1 MLKRRD
7 AFLKKSALAVSVAL
21 LLSAQ
26 AQAQDILIGPIQPGE
41 DNSFLFGESV
51 AGRSI
56 DKVRNVW
63 LIGDDS
69 FLLDSNRTV
78 LLGNNS
84 GVVNSPGSVS
94 LGHDALIADSEWGTV
109 AGKEASLI
117 SSRQSSAIGAFSSVQ
132 DSTSSVA
139 LGHGSQVSGEN
150 NVVSVGAGPEG
161 YGESVKGAP
170 ETRRIIN
177 VSDGVKDSDAAT
189 KGQMDN
195 AIADA
200 VRVSG
205 DALRGEIGGVYRDAR
220 AHTDSQVTA
229 VRDELKAEGDSL
241 RGEIGG
247 VYRDARAHTDS
258 QVTAV
263 RDELSRD
270 IIAGT
275 SAAVAYTDVTA
286 LALQDEIKDGTNK
299 VRDELKSQGDSLR
312 GEIGGVY
319 RDARAHTDSQVT
331 AVRDELKAEGDS
343 LRGEIGGVYRD
354 ARAHTDSQ
362 VTAVRDELSRD
373 IIAGTSAAVAYTD
386 ASSLA
391 LQDEIKEKADETVQV
406 SRAYTDKSVRD
417 ARKEA
422 KSQAEHLSDVL
433 VKNRAQTDA
442 AIASNTAA
450 IRNNSHRL
458 DLTEAWQKMATERM
472 NNMQEQI
479 KENRKELRESA
490 AQSAALAGLFQ
501 PYSVGKFNATA
512 AVGGYRDEQAIAV
525 GVGYR
530 FTENVAGKVAV
541 AAGGSSASWNAGVNF
556 EF

>member
-1 MLKRRD
+1 RD

-21 LLSAQ
+21 LLSSQ
-26 AQAQDILIGPIQPGE
+26 ALAHKTLSEPLTGTIWL
-41 DNSFLFGESV
+41 DNGTQSLESASV
-51 AGRSI
+51 I
-56 DKVRNVW
+56 DRNGNAN
-63 LIGDDS
+63 GDTNVTGKN
-69 FLLDSNRTV
+69 FAV
-78 LLGNNS
+78 GS
-84 GVVNSPGSVS
+84 GAIIW
-94 LGHDALIADSEWGTV
+94 D
-109 AGKEASLI
+109 AGKSMAVGHKT
-117 SSRQSSAIGAFSSVQ
+117 AVFNA
-132 DSTSSVA
+132 DNSVA
-139 LGHGSQVSGEN
+139 LGYGSQVNGES
-150 NVVSVGAGPEG
+150 NVLSVGAGPSG
-161 YGESVKGAP
+161 YGFSVDGAP

-229 VRDELKAEGDSL
+229 VRDELKAE
-241 RGEIGG
+241 
-247 VYRDARAHTDS
+247 
-258 QVTAV
+258 
-263 RDELSRD
+263 
-270 IIAGT
+270 
-275 SAAVAYTDVTA
+275 
-286 LALQDEIKDGTNK
+286 
-299 VRDELKSQGDSLR
+299 GDSLR

>member
-21 LLSAQ
+21 LLSSQ
-26 AQAQDILIGPIQPGE
+26 ALAHKTITDSTAGIIWI
-41 DNSFLFGESV
+41 DNGTQSLESASV
-51 AGRSI
+51 I
-56 DKVRNVW
+56 DRNGNAN
-63 LIGDDS
+63 GD
-69 FLLDSNRTV
+69 
-78 LLGNNS
+78 
-84 GVVNSPGSVS
+84 GSVTGKNFS
-94 LGHDALIADSEWGTV
+94 VGSDAIIWDADKSMATGNKTAV
-109 AGKEASLI
+109 FNA
-117 SSRQSSAIGAFSSVQ
+117 
-132 DSTSSVA
+132 DNSVA
-139 LGHGSQVSGEN
+139 LGYGSQVNGES
-150 NVVSVGAGPEG
+150 NVLSVGAGPSG
-161 YGESVKGAP
+161 YGFSVDGAP

-195 AIADA
+195 AIAGA

-205 DALRGEIGGVYRDAR
+205 DALRGEIGAVYRDAVS
-220 AHTDSQVTA
+220 HTDSQVTA
-229 VRDELKAEGDSL
+229 VRDELKAE
-241 RGEIGG
+241 
-247 VYRDARAHTDS
+247 
-258 QVTAV
+258 
-263 RDELSRD
+263 
-270 IIAGT
+270 
-275 SAAVAYTDVTA
+275 
-286 LALQDEIKDGTNK
+286 
-299 VRDELKSQGDSLR
+299 GDSLR

-373 IIAGTSAAVAYTD
+373 IIAVTSAAV
-386 ASSLA
+386 
-391 LQDEIKEKADETVQV
+391 
-406 SRAYTDKSVRD
+406 
-417 ARKEA
+417 
-422 KSQAEHLSDVL
+422 
-433 VKNRAQTDA
+433 AQTDA

-530 FTENVAGKVAV
+530 FRENVAGKVAV

>member
-1 MLKRRD
+1 
-7 AFLKKSALAVSVAL
+7 VAL
-21 LLSAQ
+21 LLSSQALAQ
-26 AQAQDILIGPIQPGE
+26 AHKTLTESSTGIIWI
-41 DNSFLFGESV
+41 DNGTQSLESASV
-51 AGRSI
+51 I
-56 DKVRNVW
+56 DRNGNAN
-63 LIGDDS
+63 GDAS
-69 FLLDSNRTV
+69 VTGKNFAV
-78 LLGNNS
+78 GS
-84 GVVNSPGSVS
+84 GAIIW
-94 LGHDALIADSEWGTV
+94 D
-109 AGKEASLI
+109 AGKSMAVGHKT
-117 SSRQSSAIGAFSSVQ
+117 AVFNA
-132 DSTSSVA
+132 DNSVA
-139 LGHGSQVSGEN
+139 LGYGSQVNGES
-150 NVVSVGAGPEG
+150 NVLSVGAGPSG
-161 YGESVKGAP
+161 YGFSVDGAP

-205 DALRGEIGGVYRDAR
+205 DA
-220 AHTDSQVTA
+220 
-229 VRDELKAEGDSL
+229 
-241 RGEIGG
+241 
-247 VYRDARAHTDS
+247 
-258 QVTAV
+258 
-263 RDELSRD
+263 
-270 IIAGT
+270 
-275 SAAVAYTDVTA
+275 
-286 LALQDEIKDGTNK
+286 
-299 VRDELKSQGDSLR
+299 LR

>member
-1 MLKRRD
+1 
-7 AFLKKSALAVSVAL
+7 SQALAHKTLSEPLTGTIWLDNGTQSLESASV
-21 LLSAQ
+21 
-26 AQAQDILIGPIQPGE
+26 
-41 DNSFLFGESV
+41 
-51 AGRSI
+51 I
-56 DKVRNVW
+56 DRNGNAN
-63 LIGDDS
+63 GDTNVTGKN
-69 FLLDSNRTV
+69 FAV
-78 LLGNNS
+78 GS
-84 GVVNSPGSVS
+84 GAIIW
-94 LGHDALIADSEWGTV
+94 D
-109 AGKEASLI
+109 AGKSMAVGHKT
-117 SSRQSSAIGAFSSVQ
+117 AVFNA
-132 DSTSSVA
+132 DNSVA
-139 LGHGSQVSGEN
+139 LGYGSQVNGES
-150 NVVSVGAGPEG
+150 NVLSVGAGPSG
-161 YGESVKGAP
+161 YGFSVDGAP

-229 VRDELKAEGDSL
+229 VRDELKAE
-241 RGEIGG
+241 
-247 VYRDARAHTDS
+247 
-258 QVTAV
+258 
-263 RDELSRD
+263 
-270 IIAGT
+270 
-275 SAAVAYTDVTA
+275 
-286 LALQDEIKDGTNK
+286 
-299 VRDELKSQGDSLR
+299 GDSLR

>member
-21 LLSAQ
+21 LLSSQ
-26 AQAQDILIGPIQPGE
+26 ALAHKSLTESSTGIIWI
-41 DNSFLFGESV
+41 DNGTQSLESASV
-51 AGRSI
+51 I
-56 DKVRNVW
+56 DRNGNAN
-63 LIGDDS
+63 GD
-69 FLLDSNRTV
+69 
-78 LLGNNS
+78 
-84 GVVNSPGSVS
+84 GSVTGKNFAVGS
-94 LGHDALIADSEWGTV
+94 DAIIWDADKSMAVGNKTAV
-109 AGKEASLI
+109 FNA
-117 SSRQSSAIGAFSSVQ
+117 
-132 DSTSSVA
+132 DNSVA
-139 LGHGSQVSGEN
+139 LGYGSQVNGES
-150 NVVSVGAGPEG
+150 NVLSIGAGPSG
-161 YGESVKGAP
+161 YGFSVDGAP

-205 DALRGEIGGVYRDAR
+205 DA
-220 AHTDSQVTA
+220 
-229 VRDELKAEGDSL
+229 
-241 RGEIGG
+241 
-247 VYRDARAHTDS
+247 
-258 QVTAV
+258 
-263 RDELSRD
+263 
-270 IIAGT
+270 
-275 SAAVAYTDVTA
+275 
-286 LALQDEIKDGTNK
+286 
-299 VRDELKSQGDSLR
+299 LR

>member
-26 AQAQDILIGPIQPGE
+26 AQAVLTGPVDGNSSSLLIGE
-41 DNSFLFGESV
+41 NSFITNLTGTV
-51 AGRSI
+51 
-56 DKVRNVW
+56 NNT
-63 LIGDDS
+63 
-69 FLLDSNRTV
+69 FLLGGGAFNLD
-78 LLGNNS
+78 
-84 GVVNSPGSVS
+84 SPGSLQFGSFSEVYNS
-94 LGHDALIADSEWGTV
+94 PHSVTLGRDAGQAESKYGV
-109 AGKEASLI
+109 
-117 SSRQSSAIGAFSSVQ
+117 AIGKSAEVFNSQHSVAIGGWAGIENSSG
-132 DSTSSVA
+132 SVA

-161 YGESVKGAP
+161 YGKSVKGAP

-177 VSDGVKDSDAAT
+177 VSDGINNTDAAT
-189 KGQMDN
+189 VGQLNERFD
-195 AIADA
+195 DA
-200 VRVSG
+200 QVFLLQTNERI
-205 DALRGEIGGVYRDAR
+205 DE
-220 AHTDSQVTA
+220 TDKRLSTVHA
-229 VRDELKAEGDSL
+229 
-241 RGEIGG
+241 
-247 VYRDARAHTDS
+247 
-258 QVTAV
+258 
-263 RDELSRD
+263 ELSRD

-275 SAAVAYTDVTA
+275 SAAVTYTDVTA

-299 VRDELKSQGDSLR
+299 VRDELKSQ
-312 GEIGGVY
+312 
-319 RDARAHTDSQVT
+319 
-331 AVRDELKAEGDS
+331 GDS

-490 AQSAALAGLFQ
+490 AQSAAL
-501 PYSVGKFNATA
+501 
-512 AVGGYRDEQAIAV
+512 
-525 GVGYR
+525 
-530 FTENVAGKVAV
+530 
-541 AAGGSSASWNAGVNF
+541 
-556 EF
+556 

>member
-21 LLSAQ
+21 LLSSQ
-26 AQAQDILIGPIQPGE
+26 ALAHKTITDSTAGIIWI
-41 DNSFLFGESV
+41 DNGTQSLESASV
-51 AGRSI
+51 I
-56 DKVRNVW
+56 DRN
-63 LIGDDS
+63 
-69 FLLDSNRTV
+69 
-78 LLGNNS
+78 GNAND
-84 GVVNSPGSVS
+84 GGSVTGKNFAVGS
-94 LGHDALIADSEWGTV
+94 DAIIWDADKSMATGNKTAV
-109 AGKEASLI
+109 FNA
-117 SSRQSSAIGAFSSVQ
+117 
-132 DSTSSVA
+132 DNSVA
-139 LGHGSQVSGEN
+139 LGYGSQVNGES
-150 NVVSVGAGPEG
+150 NVLSVGAGPSG
-161 YGESVKGAP
+161 YGFSVDGAP

-195 AIADA
+195 AIAGA

-205 DALRGEIGGVYRDAR
+205 DALRGEIGAVYRDAV
-220 AHTDSQVTA
+220 S
-229 VRDELKAEGDSL
+229 
-241 RGEIGG
+241 
-247 VYRDARAHTDS
+247 
-258 QVTAV
+258 
-263 RDELSRD
+263 
-270 IIAGT
+270 
-275 SAAVAYTDVTA
+275 
-286 LALQDEIKDGTNK
+286 
-299 VRDELKSQGDSLR
+299 
-312 GEIGGVY
+312 
-319 RDARAHTDSQVT
+319 HTDSQVT

-458 DLTEAWQKMATERM
+458 DLTEDWQKMATERM

>member
-21 LLSAQ
+21 LLSSQALAQ
-26 AQAQDILIGPIQPGE
+26 AHKTLTESSTGIIWI
-41 DNSFLFGESV
+41 DNGTQSLESASV
-51 AGRSI
+51 I
-56 DKVRNVW
+56 DRNGNAN
-63 LIGDDS
+63 GD
-69 FLLDSNRTV
+69 
-78 LLGNNS
+78 
-84 GVVNSPGSVS
+84 GSVTGKNFAVGS
-94 LGHDALIADSEWGTV
+94 DAIIWDADKSMATGNKTAV
-109 AGKEASLI
+109 FNA
-117 SSRQSSAIGAFSSVQ
+117 
-132 DSTSSVA
+132 DNSVA
-139 LGHGSQVSGEN
+139 LGYGSQVNGES
-150 NVVSVGAGPEG
+150 NVLSVGAGPSG
-161 YGESVKGAP
+161 YGFSVDGAP

-205 DALRGEIGGVYRDAR
+205 DA
-220 AHTDSQVTA
+220 
-229 VRDELKAEGDSL
+229 
-241 RGEIGG
+241 
-247 VYRDARAHTDS
+247 
-258 QVTAV
+258 
-263 RDELSRD
+263 
-270 IIAGT
+270 
-275 SAAVAYTDVTA
+275 
-286 LALQDEIKDGTNK
+286 
-299 VRDELKSQGDSLR
+299 LR

>member
-1 MLKRRD
+1 
-7 AFLKKSALAVSVAL
+7 LAVSVAL
-21 LLSAQ
+21 LLSSQ
-26 AQAQDILIGPIQPGE
+26 ALAHKTLSEPLTGTIWL
-41 DNSFLFGESV
+41 DNGTQSLESASV
-51 AGRSI
+51 I
-56 DKVRNVW
+56 DRNGNAN
-63 LIGDDS
+63 GDTNVTGKN
-69 FLLDSNRTV
+69 FAV
-78 LLGNNS
+78 GS
-84 GVVNSPGSVS
+84 GAIIW
-94 LGHDALIADSEWGTV
+94 D
-109 AGKEASLI
+109 AGKSMAVGHKT
-117 SSRQSSAIGAFSSVQ
+117 AVFNA
-132 DSTSSVA
+132 DNSVA
-139 LGHGSQVSGEN
+139 LGYGSQVNGES
-150 NVVSVGAGPEG
+150 NVLSVGAGPSG
-161 YGESVKGAP
+161 YGFSVDGAP

-229 VRDELKAEGDSL
+229 VRDELKAE
-241 RGEIGG
+241 
-247 VYRDARAHTDS
+247 
-258 QVTAV
+258 
-263 RDELSRD
+263 
-270 IIAGT
+270 
-275 SAAVAYTDVTA
+275 
-286 LALQDEIKDGTNK
+286 
-299 VRDELKSQGDSLR
+299 GDSLR

>member
-7 AFLKKSALAVSVAL
+7 AFLKKSALAVSMAL

-26 AQAQDILIGPIQPGE
+26 AQAQAHKTLSEPSTGTIWF
-41 DNSFLFGESV
+41 DNGTQSLESASV
-51 AGRSI
+51 I
-56 DKVRNVW
+56 DRNGNAN
-63 LIGDDS
+63 GDAS
-69 FLLDSNRTV
+69 VTGKNFAV
-78 LLGNNS
+78 GS
-84 GVVNSPGSVS
+84 GAIIW
-94 LGHDALIADSEWGTV
+94 D
-109 AGKEASLI
+109 AGKSMAVGHKT
-117 SSRQSSAIGAFSSVQ
+117 AVFNA
-132 DSTSSVA
+132 DNSVA
-139 LGHGSQVSGEN
+139 LGYGSQVNGES
-150 NVVSVGAGPEG
+150 NVLSVGAGPSG
-161 YGESVKGAP
+161 YGFSVDGAP

-263 RDELSRD
+263 RDEL
-270 IIAGT
+270 
-275 SAAVAYTDVTA
+275 
-286 LALQDEIKDGTNK
+286 
-299 VRDELKSQGDSLR
+299 
-312 GEIGGVY
+312 
-319 RDARAHTDSQVT
+319 
-331 AVRDELKAEGDS
+331 KAEGDS
-343 LRGEIGGVYRD
+343 LRGEIGDVYRD

>member
-21 LLSAQ
+21 LLSSQ
-26 AQAQDILIGPIQPGE
+26 ALAHKTLSESLTGTIWL
-41 DNSFLFGESV
+41 DNGTQSLESASV
-51 AGRSI
+51 I
-56 DKVRNVW
+56 DRNGNAN
-63 LIGDDS
+63 GDTNVTGKN
-69 FLLDSNRTV
+69 FAV
-78 LLGNNS
+78 GS
-84 GVVNSPGSVS
+84 GAIIW
-94 LGHDALIADSEWGTV
+94 D
-109 AGKEASLI
+109 AGKSMAVGHKT
-117 SSRQSSAIGAFSSVQ
+117 AVFNA
-132 DSTSSVA
+132 DNSVA
-139 LGHGSQVSGEN
+139 LGYGSQVNGES
-150 NVVSVGAGPEG
+150 NVLSVGAGPSG
-161 YGESVKGAP
+161 YGFSVDGAP

-205 DALRGEIGGVYRDAR
+205 DA
-220 AHTDSQVTA
+220 
-229 VRDELKAEGDSL
+229 
-241 RGEIGG
+241 
-247 VYRDARAHTDS
+247 
-258 QVTAV
+258 
-263 RDELSRD
+263 
-270 IIAGT
+270 
-275 SAAVAYTDVTA
+275 
-286 LALQDEIKDGTNK
+286 
-299 VRDELKSQGDSLR
+299 LR

>member
-1 MLKRRD
+1 
-7 AFLKKSALAVSVAL
+7 LKKSALAVSVAL
-21 LLSAQ
+21 LLSSQALAQ
-26 AQAQDILIGPIQPGE
+26 AHKTLTESSTGIIWI
-41 DNSFLFGESV
+41 DNGTQSLESASV
-51 AGRSI
+51 I
-56 DKVRNVW
+56 DRNGNAN
-63 LIGDDS
+63 GDAS
-69 FLLDSNRTV
+69 VTGKNFAV
-78 LLGNNS
+78 GS
-84 GVVNSPGSVS
+84 GAIIW
-94 LGHDALIADSEWGTV
+94 D
-109 AGKEASLI
+109 AGKSMAVGHKT
-117 SSRQSSAIGAFSSVQ
+117 AVFNA
-132 DSTSSVA
+132 DNSVA
-139 LGHGSQVSGEN
+139 LGYGSQVNGES
-150 NVVSVGAGPEG
+150 NVLSVGAGPSG
-161 YGESVKGAP
+161 YGFSVDGAP

-205 DALRGEIGGVYRDAR
+205 DA
-220 AHTDSQVTA
+220 
-229 VRDELKAEGDSL
+229 
-241 RGEIGG
+241 
-247 VYRDARAHTDS
+247 
-258 QVTAV
+258 
-263 RDELSRD
+263 
-270 IIAGT
+270 
-275 SAAVAYTDVTA
+275 
-286 LALQDEIKDGTNK
+286 
-299 VRDELKSQGDSLR
+299 LR

>member
-21 LLSAQ
+21 LLSSQALAQ
-26 AQAQDILIGPIQPGE
+26 AHKTLTESSTGIIWI
-41 DNSFLFGESV
+41 DNGTQSLESASV
-51 AGRSI
+51 I
-56 DKVRNVW
+56 DRNGNAN
-63 LIGDDS
+63 GDAS
-69 FLLDSNRTV
+69 VTGKNFAV
-78 LLGNNS
+78 GS
-84 GVVNSPGSVS
+84 GAIIW
-94 LGHDALIADSEWGTV
+94 D
-109 AGKEASLI
+109 AGKSMAVGHKT
-117 SSRQSSAIGAFSSVQ
+117 AVFNA
-132 DSTSSVA
+132 DNSVA
-139 LGHGSQVSGEN
+139 LGYGSQVNGES
-150 NVVSVGAGPEG
+150 NVLSVGAGPSG
-161 YGESVKGAP
+161 YGFSVDGAP

-275 SAAVAYTDVTA
+275 SAAVAYTD
-286 LALQDEIKDGTNK
+286 
-299 VRDELKSQGDSLR
+299 
-312 GEIGGVY
+312 
-319 RDARAHTDSQVT
+319 
-331 AVRDELKAEGDS
+331 
-343 LRGEIGGVYRD
+343 
-354 ARAHTDSQ
+354 
-362 VTAVRDELSRD
+362 
-373 IIAGTSAAVAYTD
+373 

-417 ARKEA
+417 VRKEA

>member
-21 LLSAQ
+21 LLSSQ
-26 AQAQDILIGPIQPGE
+26 ALAHKTLTESSTGIIWI
-41 DNSFLFGESV
+41 DNGTHSLESATV
-51 AGRSI
+51 VDRNGNFNSDGSVTGKNFAVGSDAI
-56 DKVRNVW
+56 IWDADKSMAV
-63 LIGDDS
+63 
-69 FLLDSNRTV
+69 
-78 LLGNNS
+78 GNNTA
-84 GVVNSPGSVS
+84 VFN
-94 LGHDALIADSEWGTV
+94 AD
-109 AGKEASLI
+109 
-117 SSRQSSAIGAFSSVQ
+117 
-132 DSTSSVA
+132 SSVA
-139 LGHGSQVSGEN
+139 LGYGSQVNGES
-150 NVVSVGAGPEG
+150 NVLSVGAGP
-161 YGESVKGAP
+161 SVSGFSVDGAP

-200 VRVSG
+200 VRESG
-205 DALRGEIGGVYRDAR
+205 GALRGEIGAVYRDAVADAKSR
-220 AHTDSQVTA
+220 VESAENRLNGNITA
-229 VRDELKAEGDSL
+229 
-241 RGEIGG
+241 
-247 VYRDARAHTDS
+247 ARA
-258 QVTAV
+258 
-263 RDELSRD
+263 
-270 IIAGT
+270 
-275 SAAVAYTDVTA
+275 SA
-286 LALQDEIKDGTNK
+286 QE
-299 VRDELKSQGDSLR
+299 
-312 GEIGGVY
+312 
-319 RDARAHTDSQVT
+319 
-331 AVRDELKAEGDS
+331 
-343 LRGEIGGVYRD
+343 
-354 ARAHTDSQ
+354 
-362 VTAVRDELSRD
+362 
-373 IIAGTSAAVAYTD
+373 YTD
-386 ASSLA
+386 AVKSDVL
-391 LQDEIKEKADETVQV
+391 DET
-406 SRAYTDKSVRD
+406 RTYTDSSVRTV
-417 ARKEA
+417 RNEV

-433 VKNRAQTDA
+433 VQNRAQTDA

>member
-1 MLKRRD
+1 MKFIM
-7 AFLKKSALAVSVAL
+7 AKNVLAMAVTGAL
-21 LLSAQ
+21 LCYSVGVMAEESFNVDGYEVTLYDNGAAVISKGNDVNLINTITGANTGRIVPNDSITR
-26 AQAQDILIGPIQPGE
+26 AILAAPENARHIVAQDLLTYPI
-41 DNSFLFGESV
+41 
-51 AGRSI
+51 
-56 DKVRNVW
+56 
-63 LIGDDS
+63 
-69 FLLDSNRTV
+69 
-78 LLGNNS
+78 
-84 GVVNSPGSVS
+84 
-94 LGHDALIADSEWGTV
+94 
-109 AGKEASLI
+109 
-117 SSRQSSAIGAFSSVQ
+117 
-132 DSTSSVA
+132 
-139 LGHGSQVSGEN
+139 
-150 NVVSVGAGPEG
+150 
-161 YGESVKGAP
+161 Y
-170 ETRRIIN
+170 
-177 VSDGVKDSDAAT
+177 SDA
-189 KGQMDN
+189 
-195 AIADA
+195 
-200 VRVSG
+200 
-205 DALRGEIGGVYRDAR
+205 
-220 AHTDSQVTA
+220 
-229 VRDELKAEGDSL
+229 LKAENIRNIKAEDIKSIVDTKESL
-241 RGEIGG
+241 
-247 VYRDARAHTDS
+247 
-258 QVTAV
+258 QK
-263 RDELSRD
+263 
-270 IIAGT
+270 IIKPENKDDYI
-275 SAAVAYTDVTA
+275 AAVNAGGTA
-286 LALQDEIKDGTNK
+286 EDFIKISNTTSGLSSLYKNVVEGQNFVLDSSGRITADGRADGNAQTIPVK
-299 VRDELKSQGDSLR
+299 EFVVELDNRTRNLGVEVKSQGDSLR

-362 VTAVRDELSRD
+362 VTAVRDELKAEGD
-373 IIAGTSAAVAYTD
+373 
-386 ASSLA
+386 SLRG
-391 LQDEIKEKADETVQV
+391 EIGGV
-406 SRAYTDKSVRD
+406 YRD
-417 ARKEA
+417 ARAHTDSQVTAVRDELKAEGDSLRGEIGGVYRDARAHTDSQVTAVRDELKAEGDSLRGEIGGVYRDALKEA

>member
-26 AQAQDILIGPIQPGE
+26 AQAQDILIGPIQLGE
-41 DNSFLFGESV
+41 DNSFLVGESV

-177 VSDGVKDSDAAT
+177 VSDGINNTDAAT
-189 KGQMDN
+189 VGQLNERFD
-195 AIADA
+195 DA
-200 VRVSG
+200 QVFLLQTNERI
-205 DALRGEIGGVYRDAR
+205 DE
-220 AHTDSQVTA
+220 TDKRLSTVHA
-229 VRDELKAEGDSL
+229 
-241 RGEIGG
+241 
-247 VYRDARAHTDS
+247 
-258 QVTAV
+258 
-263 RDELSRD
+263 ELSRD

-275 SAAVAYTDVTA
+275 SAAVTYTDVTA

-299 VRDELKSQGDSLR
+299 VRDELKAEGDSLR

-343 LRGEIGGVYRD
+343 LRGEIGVYRD

-541 AAGGSSASWNAGVNF
+541 AAGGSIHRGMLV
-556 EF
+556 

>member
-21 LLSAQ
+21 LLSSQ
-26 AQAQDILIGPIQPGE
+26 ALAHKTFTEPSTGTIWIDGGGQSLEKVAVIDRQLNDTGYNFAVGSGAAILDADKSMAVGNKTAVFNA
-41 DNSFLFGESV
+41 DN
-51 AGRSI
+51 
-56 DKVRNVW
+56 
-63 LIGDDS
+63 
-69 FLLDSNRTV
+69 
-78 LLGNNS
+78 
-84 GVVNSPGSVS
+84 
-94 LGHDALIADSEWGTV
+94 
-109 AGKEASLI
+109 
-117 SSRQSSAIGAFSSVQ
+117 
-132 DSTSSVA
+132 SVA
-139 LGHGSQVSGEN
+139 LGYGSQVNGES
-150 NVVSVGAGPEG
+150 NVLSVGAGPSG
-161 YGESVKGAP
+161 YGVSVDGAP

-247 VYRDARAHTDS
+247 VYRDA
-258 QVTAV
+258 
-263 RDELSRD
+263 
-270 IIAGT
+270 
-275 SAAVAYTDVTA
+275 
-286 LALQDEIKDGTNK
+286 
-299 VRDELKSQGDSLR
+299 
-312 GEIGGVY
+312 
-319 RDARAHTDSQVT
+319 
-331 AVRDELKAEGDS
+331 
-343 LRGEIGGVYRD
+343 
-354 ARAHTDSQ
+354 
-362 VTAVRDELSRD
+362 
-373 IIAGTSAAVAYTD
+373 
-386 ASSLA
+386 
-391 LQDEIKEKADETVQV
+391 
-406 SRAYTDKSVRD
+406 RAYTDKSVRD

>member
-1 MLKRRD
+1 
-7 AFLKKSALAVSVAL
+7 KKSALAVSVAL
-21 LLSAQ
+21 LLSSQ
-26 AQAQDILIGPIQPGE
+26 ALAHKSLTESSTGIIWI
-41 DNSFLFGESV
+41 DNGTQSLESASV
-51 AGRSI
+51 I
-56 DKVRNVW
+56 DRNGNAN
-63 LIGDDS
+63 GD
-69 FLLDSNRTV
+69 
-78 LLGNNS
+78 
-84 GVVNSPGSVS
+84 GSVTGKNFAVGS
-94 LGHDALIADSEWGTV
+94 DAIIWDADKSMAVGNKTAV
-109 AGKEASLI
+109 FNA
-117 SSRQSSAIGAFSSVQ
+117 
-132 DSTSSVA
+132 DNSVA
-139 LGHGSQVSGEN
+139 LGYGSQVNGES
-150 NVVSVGAGPEG
+150 NVLSIGAGPSG
-161 YGESVKGAP
+161 YGFSVDGAP

-205 DALRGEIGGVYRDAR
+205 DA
-220 AHTDSQVTA
+220 
-229 VRDELKAEGDSL
+229 
-241 RGEIGG
+241 
-247 VYRDARAHTDS
+247 
-258 QVTAV
+258 
-263 RDELSRD
+263 
-270 IIAGT
+270 
-275 SAAVAYTDVTA
+275 
-286 LALQDEIKDGTNK
+286 
-299 VRDELKSQGDSLR
+299 LR

>member
-21 LLSAQ
+21 LLSSQ
-26 AQAQDILIGPIQPGE
+26 ALAHKTITDSTAGIIWI
-41 DNSFLFGESV
+41 DNGTQSLESASV
-51 AGRSI
+51 I
-56 DKVRNVW
+56 DRNGNAN
-63 LIGDDS
+63 GDAS
-69 FLLDSNRTV
+69 VTGKNFAV
-78 LLGNNS
+78 GS
-84 GVVNSPGSVS
+84 GAIIW
-94 LGHDALIADSEWGTV
+94 D
-109 AGKEASLI
+109 AGKSMAVGHKT
-117 SSRQSSAIGAFSSVQ
+117 AVFNA
-132 DSTSSVA
+132 DNSVA
-139 LGHGSQVSGEN
+139 LGYGSQVNGES
-150 NVVSVGAGPEG
+150 NVLSVGAGPSG
-161 YGESVKGAP
+161 YGFSVDGAP

-205 DALRGEIGGVYRDAR
+205 DA
-220 AHTDSQVTA
+220 
-229 VRDELKAEGDSL
+229 
-241 RGEIGG
+241 
-247 VYRDARAHTDS
+247 
-258 QVTAV
+258 
-263 RDELSRD
+263 
-270 IIAGT
+270 
-275 SAAVAYTDVTA
+275 
-286 LALQDEIKDGTNK
+286 
-299 VRDELKSQGDSLR
+299 LR

>member
-21 LLSAQ
+21 LLSSQ
-26 AQAQDILIGPIQPGE
+26 ALAHKTLTEPLTGTIWI
-41 DNSFLFGESV
+41 DNGTQSLESASV
-51 AGRSI
+51 I
-56 DKVRNVW
+56 DRN
-63 LIGDDS
+63 
-69 FLLDSNRTV
+69 
-78 LLGNNS
+78 GNAND
-84 GVVNSPGSVS
+84 GGSV
-94 LGHDALIADSEWGTV
+94 TV
-109 AGKEASLI
+109 TGKNFAVGSGAIIWDAGKSMAVGHKT
-117 SSRQSSAIGAFSSVQ
+117 AVFNA
-132 DSTSSVA
+132 DNSVA
-139 LGHGSQVSGEN
+139 LGYGSQVNGES
-150 NVVSVGAGPEG
+150 NVLSVGAGPSG
-161 YGESVKGAP
+161 YGFSVDGAP

-200 VRVSG
+200 VRESG
-205 DALRGEIGGVYRDAR
+205 DALRGEIGAVYRDAVADAKSR
-220 AHTDSQVTA
+220 VESAENRLNGNITA
-229 VRDELKAEGDSL
+229 
-241 RGEIGG
+241 
-247 VYRDARAHTDS
+247 ARA
-258 QVTAV
+258 
-263 RDELSRD
+263 
-270 IIAGT
+270 
-275 SAAVAYTDVTA
+275 SA
-286 LALQDEIKDGTNK
+286 QE
-299 VRDELKSQGDSLR
+299 
-312 GEIGGVY
+312 
-319 RDARAHTDSQVT
+319 
-331 AVRDELKAEGDS
+331 
-343 LRGEIGGVYRD
+343 
-354 ARAHTDSQ
+354 
-362 VTAVRDELSRD
+362 
-373 IIAGTSAAVAYTD
+373 YTD
-386 ASSLA
+386 AVKSDVL
-391 LQDEIKEKADETVQV
+391 DET
-406 SRAYTDKSVRD
+406 RTYTDSSVRTV
-417 ARKEA
+417 RNEV

>member
-7 AFLKKSALAVSVAL
+7 AFLKKSALAVSMAL

-26 AQAQDILIGPIQPGE
+26 AQAVLTGPVDANSSSLLIGE
-41 DNSFLFGESV
+41 NSFITNSTGT
-51 AGRSI
+51 A
-56 DKVRNVW
+56 NNT
-63 LIGDDS
+63 
-69 FLLDSNRTV
+69 FLLGGGAFNMD
-78 LLGNNS
+78 
-84 GVVNSPGSVS
+84 SPGSLQFGSFSGVYNS
-94 LGHDALIADSEWGTV
+94 PHSVTLGRDAGQAESKYGV
-109 AGKEASLI
+109 
-117 SSRQSSAIGAFSSVQ
+117 AIGKSAEVLNSQHSVAIGGWAGIENSSG
-132 DSTSSVA
+132 SVA

-161 YGESVKGAP
+161 YGKSVKGAP

-177 VSDGVKDSDAAT
+177 VSDGINNTDAAT
-189 KGQMDN
+189 VGQLNERFD
-195 AIADA
+195 DA
-200 VRVSG
+200 QVFLLQTNERI
-205 DALRGEIGGVYRDAR
+205 DE
-220 AHTDSQVTA
+220 TDKRLSTVHA
-229 VRDELKAEGDSL
+229 
-241 RGEIGG
+241 
-247 VYRDARAHTDS
+247 
-258 QVTAV
+258 
-263 RDELSRD
+263 ELSRD

-275 SAAVAYTDVTA
+275 SAAVTYTDVTA

-299 VRDELKSQGDSLR
+299 VRDELKSQ
-312 GEIGGVY
+312 
-319 RDARAHTDSQVT
+319 
-331 AVRDELKAEGDS
+331 GDS

>member
-41 DNSFLFGESV
+41 DNSFLVGESV

-78 LLGNNS
+78 LLGNHS

-177 VSDGVKDSDAAT
+177 VSDGINNTDAAT
-189 KGQMDN
+189 VGQLNERFD
-195 AIADA
+195 DA
-200 VRVSG
+200 QVFLLQTNERI
-205 DALRGEIGGVYRDAR
+205 DE
-220 AHTDSQVTA
+220 TDKRLSTVHA
-229 VRDELKAEGDSL
+229 
-241 RGEIGG
+241 
-247 VYRDARAHTDS
+247 
-258 QVTAV
+258 
-263 RDELSRD
+263 ELSRD

-275 SAAVAYTDVTA
+275 SAAVTYTDVTA

-299 VRDELKSQGDSLR
+299 VRDELKAEGDSLR

-343 LRGEIGGVYRD
+343 LRGEIDGVYRD

>member
-7 AFLKKSALAVSVAL
+7 AFLKKSALAVSMAL

-26 AQAQDILIGPIQPGE
+26 AQAQAQAQAHKTLSEPSTGTIWF
-41 DNSFLFGESV
+41 DNGTQSLESASV
-51 AGRSI
+51 I
-56 DKVRNVW
+56 DRN
-63 LIGDDS
+63 
-69 FLLDSNRTV
+69 
-78 LLGNNS
+78 GNAND
-84 GVVNSPGSVS
+84 GGSVTVTGKNFAVGS
-94 LGHDALIADSEWGTV
+94 DAKIWDADKSMAVGHKTAVFNADN
-109 AGKEASLI
+109 
-117 SSRQSSAIGAFSSVQ
+117 
-132 DSTSSVA
+132 SVA
-139 LGHGSQVSGEN
+139 LGYGSQVNGES
-150 NVVSVGAGPEG
+150 NVLSVGAGASG
-161 YGESVKGAP
+161 YGFSVDGAP

-205 DALRGEIGGVYRDAR
+205 DA
-220 AHTDSQVTA
+220 
-229 VRDELKAEGDSL
+229 
-241 RGEIGG
+241 
-247 VYRDARAHTDS
+247 
-258 QVTAV
+258 
-263 RDELSRD
+263 
-270 IIAGT
+270 
-275 SAAVAYTDVTA
+275 
-286 LALQDEIKDGTNK
+286 
-299 VRDELKSQGDSLR
+299 
-312 GEIGGVY
+312 
-319 RDARAHTDSQVT
+319 
-331 AVRDELKAEGDS
+331 

>member
-21 LLSAQ
+21 LLSSQ
-26 AQAQDILIGPIQPGE
+26 ALAHKTLSEPSTGTIWIDGGGQSLEKVAVIDRQLNDTGYNFAVGSGAAILDADKSMAVGNKTAVFNA
-41 DNSFLFGESV
+41 DN
-51 AGRSI
+51 
-56 DKVRNVW
+56 
-63 LIGDDS
+63 
-69 FLLDSNRTV
+69 
-78 LLGNNS
+78 
-84 GVVNSPGSVS
+84 
-94 LGHDALIADSEWGTV
+94 
-109 AGKEASLI
+109 
-117 SSRQSSAIGAFSSVQ
+117 
-132 DSTSSVA
+132 SVA
-139 LGHGSQVSGEN
+139 LGYGSQVNGES
-150 NVVSVGAGPEG
+150 NVLSVGAGPSG
-161 YGESVKGAP
+161 YGFSVDGAP

-205 DALRGEIGGVYRDAR
+205 DA
-220 AHTDSQVTA
+220 
-229 VRDELKAEGDSL
+229 
-241 RGEIGG
+241 
-247 VYRDARAHTDS
+247 
-258 QVTAV
+258 
-263 RDELSRD
+263 
-270 IIAGT
+270 
-275 SAAVAYTDVTA
+275 
-286 LALQDEIKDGTNK
+286 
-299 VRDELKSQGDSLR
+299 LR

>member
-1 MLKRRD
+1 D

-21 LLSAQ
+21 LLSSQ
-26 AQAQDILIGPIQPGE
+26 ALAHKTLSEPLTGTIWL
-41 DNSFLFGESV
+41 DNGTQSLESASV
-51 AGRSI
+51 I
-56 DKVRNVW
+56 DRNGNAN
-63 LIGDDS
+63 GDTNVTGKN
-69 FLLDSNRTV
+69 FAV
-78 LLGNNS
+78 GS
-84 GVVNSPGSVS
+84 GAIIW
-94 LGHDALIADSEWGTV
+94 D
-109 AGKEASLI
+109 AGKSMAVGHKT
-117 SSRQSSAIGAFSSVQ
+117 AVFNA
-132 DSTSSVA
+132 DNSVA
-139 LGHGSQVSGEN
+139 LGYGSQVNGES
-150 NVVSVGAGPEG
+150 NVLSVGAGPSG
-161 YGESVKGAP
+161 YGFSVDGAP

-205 DALRGEIGGVYRDAR
+205 DA
-220 AHTDSQVTA
+220 
-229 VRDELKAEGDSL
+229 
-241 RGEIGG
+241 
-247 VYRDARAHTDS
+247 
-258 QVTAV
+258 
-263 RDELSRD
+263 
-270 IIAGT
+270 
-275 SAAVAYTDVTA
+275 
-286 LALQDEIKDGTNK
+286 
-299 VRDELKSQGDSLR
+299 
-312 GEIGGVY
+312 
-319 RDARAHTDSQVT
+319 
-331 AVRDELKAEGDS
+331 

>member
-21 LLSAQ
+21 LLSSQ
-26 AQAQDILIGPIQPGE
+26 ALAHKSLTESSTGIIWI
-41 DNSFLFGESV
+41 DNGTQSLESASV
-51 AGRSI
+51 I
-56 DKVRNVW
+56 DRNGNAN
-63 LIGDDS
+63 GD
-69 FLLDSNRTV
+69 
-78 LLGNNS
+78 
-84 GVVNSPGSVS
+84 GSVTGKNFAVGS
-94 LGHDALIADSEWGTV
+94 DAIIWDADKSMAVGNKTAV
-109 AGKEASLI
+109 FNA
-117 SSRQSSAIGAFSSVQ
+117 
-132 DSTSSVA
+132 DNSVA
-139 LGHGSQVSGEN
+139 LGYGSQVNGES
-150 NVVSVGAGPEG
+150 NVLSVGAGPSG
-161 YGESVKGAP
+161 YGFSVDGAP

-205 DALRGEIGGVYRDAR
+205 DA
-220 AHTDSQVTA
+220 
-229 VRDELKAEGDSL
+229 
-241 RGEIGG
+241 
-247 VYRDARAHTDS
+247 
-258 QVTAV
+258 
-263 RDELSRD
+263 
-270 IIAGT
+270 
-275 SAAVAYTDVTA
+275 
-286 LALQDEIKDGTNK
+286 
-299 VRDELKSQGDSLR
+299 
-312 GEIGGVY
+312 
-319 RDARAHTDSQVT
+319 
-331 AVRDELKAEGDS
+331 

>member
-26 AQAQDILIGPIQPGE
+26 AQAVLTGPVDGNSSSLLIGE
-41 DNSFLFGESV
+41 NSFITNLTGTV
-51 AGRSI
+51 
-56 DKVRNVW
+56 NNT
-63 LIGDDS
+63 
-69 FLLDSNRTV
+69 FLLGGGAFNLD
-78 LLGNNS
+78 
-84 GVVNSPGSVS
+84 SPGSLQFGSFSEVYNS
-94 LGHDALIADSEWGTV
+94 PHSVTLGRDAGQAESKYGV
-109 AGKEASLI
+109 
-117 SSRQSSAIGAFSSVQ
+117 AIGKSAEVFNSQHSVAIGGWAGIENSSG
-132 DSTSSVA
+132 SVA

-161 YGESVKGAP
+161 YGKSVKGAP

-177 VSDGVKDSDAAT
+177 VSDGINNTDAAT
-189 KGQMDN
+189 VGQLNERFD
-195 AIADA
+195 DA
-200 VRVSG
+200 QVFLLQTNERI
-205 DALRGEIGGVYRDAR
+205 DE
-220 AHTDSQVTA
+220 TDKRLSTVHA
-229 VRDELKAEGDSL
+229 
-241 RGEIGG
+241 
-247 VYRDARAHTDS
+247 
-258 QVTAV
+258 
-263 RDELSRD
+263 ELSRD

-275 SAAVAYTDVTA
+275 SAAVTYTDVTA

-299 VRDELKSQGDSLR
+299 VRDELKSQ
-312 GEIGGVY
+312 
-319 RDARAHTDSQVT
+319 
-331 AVRDELKAEGDS
+331 GDS

-417 ARKEA
+417 VRKEA

>member
-41 DNSFLFGESV
+41 DNSFLVGESV

-63 LIGDDS
+63 LVGDNS
-69 FLLDSNRTV
+69 FLLDSNGSV

-84 GVVNSPGSVS
+84 DVVSSPGSVS

-109 AGKEASLI
+109 AGKAASLI

-177 VSDGVKDSDAAT
+177 VSDGINNTDAAT
-189 KGQMDN
+189 VGQLNERFD
-195 AIADA
+195 DA
-200 VRVSG
+200 QVFLLQTNERI
-205 DALRGEIGGVYRDAR
+205 DE
-220 AHTDSQVTA
+220 TDKRLSTVHA
-229 VRDELKAEGDSL
+229 
-241 RGEIGG
+241 
-247 VYRDARAHTDS
+247 
-258 QVTAV
+258 
-263 RDELSRD
+263 ELSRD

-275 SAAVAYTDVTA
+275 SAAVTYTDVTA

-299 VRDELKSQGDSLR
+299 VRDELKAEGDSLR

-417 ARKEA
+417 VRKEA

>member
-1 MLKRRD
+1 MRIADRTSMPIRD
-7 AFLKKSALAVSVAL
+7 RIERNTQLLSSQALAHKTLSEPLTGTIWLDNGTQSLESASV
-21 LLSAQ
+21 
-26 AQAQDILIGPIQPGE
+26 
-41 DNSFLFGESV
+41 
-51 AGRSI
+51 I
-56 DKVRNVW
+56 DRNGNAN
-63 LIGDDS
+63 GDTNVTGKN
-69 FLLDSNRTV
+69 FAV
-78 LLGNNS
+78 GS
-84 GVVNSPGSVS
+84 GAIIW
-94 LGHDALIADSEWGTV
+94 D
-109 AGKEASLI
+109 AGKSMAVGHKT
-117 SSRQSSAIGAFSSVQ
+117 AVFNA
-132 DSTSSVA
+132 DNSVA
-139 LGHGSQVSGEN
+139 LGYGSQVNGES
-150 NVVSVGAGPEG
+150 NVLSVGAGPSG
-161 YGESVKGAP
+161 YGFSVDGAP

-229 VRDELKAEGDSL
+229 VRDELKAE
-241 RGEIGG
+241 
-247 VYRDARAHTDS
+247 
-258 QVTAV
+258 
-263 RDELSRD
+263 
-270 IIAGT
+270 
-275 SAAVAYTDVTA
+275 
-286 LALQDEIKDGTNK
+286 
-299 VRDELKSQGDSLR
+299 GDSLR